1 MNDFGQA
8 ADAANEAIL
17 ETVKDLGVI
26 RNLLT
31 NIVNLGQIARSFRD
45 AYPEGA
51 SSQWVE
57 MVRELEESRATL
69 TSLRAEQDGGRTL
82 AAEALEIRRL
92 SALLETERSKIVDNE
107 DDEINRLRVELD
119 KTKRELQFRERQA
132 TLDDCARKHQ
142 DELSA
147 RARAEHHAEMERLS
161 LRKAK
166 NALVFWSAFEAC
178 TERDVQDQEAKG
190 YSARARVWKAKAED
204 RDKWRKAC
212 RKMADLLEGLM
223 PEVGD
228 IYDTLIDA
236 LRARVQG
243 GEGLRGVLDF
253 LNWSRERYLVVGDL
267 TGWIDAWQS
276 DGSFDSA
283 INILGS
289 WPPNAATF
297 ELIFPVAPL
306 IDEVEEDVR
315 YWRSRIELALNQ
327 LRSQSLCD
335 QNPSEPGVA
344 ISEETKESR
353 DRETSTASDSW
364 RKSFVVPQSRSRNL
378 ERGGTLLAPEDSS
391 SDREYVDINSSTSE
405 DSPAGGVAAAP
416 IDMSRKRRVSSSR
429 ARNKPKRSKAGGGA
443 SDLGKRLALPKPPR
457 AVSSSVFRARDV
469 PQSIVNAKL
478 AMMETKPWER
488 YFDLPSIF
496 PVERSNT
503 TTIAVDEALK
513 TFWQKRGRE
522 VFDRWFYL
530 KLEGACDK
538 YGSLDQIAGPLEL
551 VLASLMVAD
560 KGVSDQHLSPIAY
573 LCAPRHQW
581 PMVFKTPICLRTM
594 YHAHGGGDQGERVV
608 LGYLK
613 EAREWFPKV
622 PAFVRRGDELQ
633 D

>member
-1 MNDFGQA
+1 
-8 ADAANEAIL
+8 
-17 ETVKDLGVI
+17 
-26 RNLLT
+26 
-31 NIVNLGQIARSFRD
+31 
-45 AYPEGA
+45 
-51 SSQWVE
+51 
-57 MVRELEESRATL
+57 
-69 TSLRAEQDGGRTL
+69 
-82 AAEALEIRRL
+82 
-92 SALLETERSKIVDNE
+92 
-107 DDEINRLRVELD
+107 
-119 KTKRELQFRERQA
+119 
-132 TLDDCARKHQ
+132 
-142 DELSA
+142 
-147 RARAEHHAEMERLS
+147 
-161 LRKAK
+161 
-166 NALVFWSAFEAC
+166 
-178 TERDVQDQEAKG
+178 
-190 YSARARVWKAKAED
+190 
-204 RDKWRKAC
+204 
-212 RKMADLLEGLM
+212 
-223 PEVGD
+223 
-228 IYDTLIDA
+228 
-236 LRARVQG
+236 
-243 GEGLRGVLDF
+243 
-253 LNWSRERYLVVGDL
+253 
-267 TGWIDAWQS
+267 
-276 DGSFDSA
+276 
-283 INILGS
+283 
-289 WPPNAATF
+289 
-297 ELIFPVAPL
+297 
-306 IDEVEEDVR
+306 
-315 YWRSRIELALNQ
+315 
-327 LRSQSLCD
+327 
-335 QNPSEPGVA
+335 
-344 ISEETKESR
+344 
-353 DRETSTASDSW
+353 
-364 RKSFVVPQSRSRNL
+364 
-378 ERGGTLLAPEDSS
+378 
-391 SDREYVDINSSTSE
+391 
-405 DSPAGGVAAAP
+405 
-416 IDMSRKRRVSSSR
+416 MSRKRRVSSSR